1 MSDQKRG
8 LGDNS
13 QNIIADEPVTAYP
26 DNYEG
31 SYIRLERAYH
41 RLKDLVVDRLG
52 LLNDLQGQDL
62 EDARK
67 ATRVADRFEQLRFAK
82 EKQESI
88 DETIKALSITA
99 YKSTKP
105 KSKHND
111 KKIGYY
117 QAMKVRDVLPKEIA
131 EIELENV
138 EIQNK
143 DLTWGNND
151 E

>member
-62 EDARK
+62 VD
-67 ATRVADRFEQLRFAK
+67 
-82 EKQESI
+82 S
-88 DETIKALSITA
+88 
-99 YKSTKP
+99 
-105 KSKHND
+105 
-111 KKIGYY
+111 
-117 QAMKVRDVLPKEIA
+117 
-131 EIELENV
+131 
-138 EIQNK
+138 
-143 DLTWGNND
+143 NN
-151 E
+151 